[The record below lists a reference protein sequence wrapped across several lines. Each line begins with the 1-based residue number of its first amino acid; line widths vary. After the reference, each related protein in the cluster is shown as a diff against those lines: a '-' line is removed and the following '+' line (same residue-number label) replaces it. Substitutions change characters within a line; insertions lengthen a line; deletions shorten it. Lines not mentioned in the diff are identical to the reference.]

1 MLWNTHGYQ
10 QAANMNAEVSC
21 LNTKA
26 ILDYL
31 SRRSIDPRPFLTDL
45 SQDLD
50 LIDDPISYLSDR
62 NNWVSTAVVSGLF
75 ARVRQELGDDQI
87 AFKIGHESFAHRR
100 YGYIQNIILRLFLTP
115 AQGLRKAQEI
125 NDRFNRTKRV
135 ELLELTDTKAVVRL
149 TWHGGMNHSKDICLY
164 NQGIY
169 SAIFQAWGIK
179 PASVTEIEC
188 AFDGGA
194 CCEYRLRWQKAASP
208 LRLFSR
214 FFIPRSLFQETVREL
229 EDDKELLSQK
239 YREVQDL
246 TGRLRKKIREL
257 ETIHES
263 GKAVVSL
270 LDRRELLNVIMR
282 LTTSS
287 LGYDRSIILLHDEE
301 EQSLVTAASSG
312 GEIEMMKQFGGYRVP
327 LSRTSNILVRSF
339 NSGKPVL
346 VDDVAQHGL
355 NRKNALIK
363 AFAPTSFLIVPLIS
377 RGRVIGVLAADR
389 ASRHAPITQ
398 EDLDALAGFGNH
410 VAVALENSRLYQSLE
425 QASLDAIQALAK
437 AVEAK
442 DPYTHGH
449 SERVAEYST
458 RLASVIGVTEK
469 QSLNLKLACM
479 IHDIG
484 KIGIAEKILLKPG
497 RLDPDELDAIK
508 HHPVIGEAIIRP
520 LKGLCDIARIIRSHH
535 ERYDGLG
542 YPDRLR
548 GEGIPLEARIMAIA
562 DSYDAMTTTRPY
574 RVPMPEG
581 AVIRELVEN
590 RGKQFDP
597 YLVDSFLKLLESN
610 AIPNGTPQLVCPQ
623 ET

>member
-1 MLWNTHGYQ
+1 
-10 QAANMNAEVSC
+10 MNAEVSC

-31 SRRSIDPRPFLTDL
+31 SRRSIDPRRFITDL
-45 SQDLD
+45 APELD
-50 LIDDPISYLSDR
+50 QQDDPIAYLSDR
-62 NNWVSTAVVSGLF
+62 NNWVSATVVSLLF
-75 ARVRQELGDDQI
+75 TRLRQELGDEQI
-87 AFKIGHESFAHRR
+87 AFKIGHDSFVNRR

-135 ELLELTDTKAVVRL
+135 ELVELTQSTARLRL
-149 TWHGGMNHSKDICLY
+149 TWHAGMDHSRDICLY

-169 SAIFQAWGIK
+169 SAIAQTWGIK
-179 PASVTEIEC
+179 PASVTETEC
-188 AFDGGA
+188 AFEGGRY
-194 CCEYRLRWQKAASP
+194 CEYRLRWQDVSRP
-208 LRLFSR
+208 FEFFRR
-214 FFIPRSLFQETVREL
+214 FFIPRSLFQDTVREL
-229 EDDKELLSQK
+229 EEDKELLSQK

-270 LDRRELLNVIMR
+270 LDRRELLSVIMR

-287 LGYDRSIILLHDEE
+287 LGYDRGIILLLDEE

-312 GEIEMMKQFGGYRVP
+312 GEIEMMRQFGGYRVP
-327 LSRTSNILVRSF
+327 LNRTNNILVRSF

-346 VDDVAQHGL
+346 VDDVAQHSL
-355 NRKNALIK
+355 NQRNLLLK

-377 RGRVIGVLAADR
+377 RGKVIGVLAADR
-389 ASRHAPITQ
+389 ASRHTPITQ
-398 EDLDALAGFGNH
+398 EDLDSLAGFGNH

-449 SERVAEYST
+449 SERVADYSAQ
-458 RLASVIGVTEK
+458 LATVIGLTEK
-469 QSLNLKLACM
+469 QLLNLKLACM

-484 KIGIAEKILLKPG
+484 KIGIAERILHKPG
-497 RLDPDELDAIK
+497 RLDQDEQTAIK
-508 HHPVIGEAIIRP
+508 HHPVIGESIIRP
-520 LKGLCDIARIIRSHH
+520 LKGLGDIARIIRNHH
-535 ERYDGLG
+535 ERFDGAG
-542 YPDRLR
+542 YPDRLA
-548 GEGIPLEARIMAIA
+548 GDDIPLEARIMSIA

-574 RVPMPEG
+574 RVPLLED
-581 AVIRELVEN
+581 AVIRELSDN
-590 RGKQFDP
+590 RGRQFDP
-597 YLVDSFLKLLESN
+597 YLVDSFLKLHETGSLGRAGSQQLWQ
-610 AIPNGTPQLVCPQ
+610 PQ
-623 ET
+623 T

>member
-1 MLWNTHGYQ
+1 V
-10 QAANMNAEVSC
+10 NAEVSC
-21 LNTKA
+21 LNTRA
-26 ILDYL
+26 ILEYL
-31 SRRSIDPRPFLTDL
+31 SRKSIDPRRFIAEL
-45 SQDLD
+45 SPELD
-50 LIDDPISYLSDR
+50 QLDDPVSYLSDR

-75 ARVRQELGDDQI
+75 ARLRQELGDEQI

-115 AQGLRKAQEI
+115 AQGFRKAQEI

-135 ELLELTDTKAVVRL
+135 EVLELTEGKAVLRL
-149 TWHGGMNHSKDICLY
+149 TWHGGMDHSKDICLY

-169 SAIFQAWGIK
+169 SAVVQAWGIK
-179 PASVTEIEC
+179 PATVTETEC
-188 AFDGGA
+188 AFEGGA
-194 CCEYRLRWQKAASP
+194 CCEYRLRWQKANGS

-214 FFIPRSLFQETVREL
+214 FFIPRTLFQETVREL
-229 EDDKELLSQK
+229 EEDKELLSQK

-287 LGYDRSIILLHDEE
+287 LAFDRSIILLHDEE

-339 NSGKPVL
+339 NSGQPVL

-355 NRKNALIK
+355 NQRNTLLK

-377 RGRVIGVLAADR
+377 RGKVIGVMAADR
-389 ASRHAPITQ
+389 ANHHAPLTQ
-398 EDLDALAGFGNH
+398 EDLDSLAGFGNH

-449 SERVAEYST
+449 SERVADYSS
-458 RLASVIGVTEK
+458 RLASVIGLTEK
-469 QSLNLKLACM
+469 QLLNLKLSCM

-484 KIGIAEKILLKPG
+484 KIGISESILHKPG
-497 RLDPDELDAIK
+497 RLDQDEQTAIK
-508 HHPVIGEAIIRP
+508 HHAVIGETIIRP
-520 LKGLCDIARIIRSHH
+520 LKGLGDIARIIRNHH

-542 YPDRLR
+542 YPDRLS
-548 GEGIPLEARIMAIA
+548 GEEIPLESRILAIA
-562 DSYDAMTTTRPY
+562 DSFDAMTTTRPY
-574 RVPMPEG
+574 RTPLPKDVVM
-581 AVIRELVEN
+581 RELVDN
-590 RGKQFDP
+590 RFKQFDP
-597 YLVDSFLKLLESN
+597 FLVDAFVKLQESGLIRHP
-610 AIPNGTPQLVCPQ
+610 ASLMTCQPEV
-623 ET
+623 

>member
-1 MLWNTHGYQ
+1 M
-10 QAANMNAEVSC
+10 
-21 LNTKA
+21 
-26 ILDYL
+26 
-31 SRRSIDPRPFLTDL
+31 
-45 SQDLD
+45 
-50 LIDDPISYLSDR
+50 
-62 NNWVSTAVVSGLF
+62 
-75 ARVRQELGDDQI
+75 
-87 AFKIGHESFAHRR
+87 
-100 YGYIQNIILRLFLTP
+100 
-115 AQGLRKAQEI
+115 
-125 NDRFNRTKRV
+125 
-135 ELLELTDTKAVVRL
+135 
-149 TWHGGMNHSKDICLY
+149 
-164 NQGIY
+164 
-169 SAIFQAWGIK
+169 
-179 PASVTEIEC
+179 
-188 AFDGGA
+188 
-194 CCEYRLRWQKAASP
+194 
-208 LRLFSR
+208 
-214 FFIPRSLFQETVREL
+214 REL
-229 EDDKELLSQK
+229 EDDKALLSQK

-246 TGRLRKKIREL
+246 TGRLRRKIQEL

-327 LSRTSNILVRSF
+327 LNRTSNILVRSF

-355 NRKNALIK
+355 NQRNLLLKT
-363 AFAPTSFLIVPLIS
+363 FAPTSFLIVPLIS
-377 RGRVIGVLAADR
+377 RGKVIGVMAADR
-389 ASRHAPITQ
+389 ASRHTPITQ

-449 SERVAEYST
+449 SERVADYSE

-469 QSLNLKLACM
+469 QALNLKLSCM

-484 KIGIAEKILLKPG
+484 KIGIAEKILHKPG
-497 RLDPDELDAIK
+497 RLDQDEHDAIK
-508 HHPVIGEAIIRP
+508 HHPVIGETIIRP
-520 LKGLCDIARIIRSHH
+520 LKGLGDIARIIRSHH

-542 YPDRLR
+542 YPDRLK
-548 GEGIPLEARIMAIA
+548 GDEIPLEARIMAIA

-574 RVPMPEG
+574 RVPLPG
-581 AVIRELVEN
+581 DVVTRELVEN

-597 YLVDSFLKLLESN
+597 YLVDVFLTLRESS
-610 AIPNGTPQLVCPQ
+610 AIPRSASPLLCQPKI
-623 ET
+623 

>member
-1 MLWNTHGYQ
+1 MK
-10 QAANMNAEVSC
+10 AEVSC

-31 SRRSIDPRPFLTDL
+31 SRRSIDPRPFLAEL
-45 SQDLD
+45 SPELD
-50 LIDDPISYLSDR
+50 QQDDPVSYLSDR
-62 NNWVSTAVVSGLF
+62 NNWVSATVVSRLF
-75 ARVRQELGDDQI
+75 ARLREDLGDEQL
-87 AFKIGHESFAHRR
+87 AFKIGYESFGHRR
-100 YGYIQNIILRLFLTP
+100 YGYIQNIFLRLFLTP

-135 ELLELTDTKAVVRL
+135 DLVELTEGKAVVRL
-149 TWHGGMNHSKDICLY
+149 TWHEGMDHSKDVCLY

-169 SAIFQAWGIK
+169 SAIFQAWGIQ
-179 PASVTEIEC
+179 PASVTETEC
-188 AFDGGA
+188 AFAGGD
-194 CCEYRLRWQKAASP
+194 CCEYRLRWEKVSRP
-208 LRLFSR
+208 FGFFSR
-214 FFIPRSLFQETVREL
+214 FFIPRALFQETVREL
-229 EDDKELLSQK
+229 EEDKELLSQK
-239 YREVQDL
+239 YQEVRDL

-312 GEIEMMKQFGGYRVP
+312 GEIEIMKQFGGYRVP

-339 NSGKPVL
+339 NSGQPVL
-346 VDDVAQHGL
+346 IDDVAQHGL

-377 RGRVIGVLAADR
+377 RGKVIGVLAADR
-389 ASRHAPITQ
+389 ASGHAPITQ
-398 EDLDALAGFGNH
+398 EDLDSLAGFGNQ

-449 SERVAEYST
+449 SERVAEYSL
-458 RLASVIGVTEK
+458 RLATVIGVTEK
-469 QSLNLKLACM
+469 QLLNLKLACM

-484 KIGIAEKILLKPG
+484 KIGITEKILHKRG
-497 RLDPDELDAIK
+497 RLDLDEQTAIRQ
-508 HHPVIGEAIIRP
+508 HSVIGETIIRP
-520 LKGLCDIARIIRSHH
+520 LKGLGDIARIIRGHH

-542 YPDRLR
+542 YPDRLS
-548 GEGIPLEARIMAIA
+548 GEEIPLEARIMSIA

-574 RVPMPEG
+574 RTPLPED
-581 AVIRELVEN
+581 AVHRELLDN

-597 YLVDSFLKLLESN
+597 YLVDAFLKLY
-610 AIPNGTPQLVCPQ
+610 AAGQVPCGAPQVPCQ
-623 ET
+623 RET

>member
-1 MLWNTHGYQ
+1 
-10 QAANMNAEVSC
+10 MNAEVSC
-21 LNTKA
+21 LNTRA

-31 SRRSIDPRPFLTDL
+31 SRKSIDPLRFLADL
-45 SQDLD
+45 SPELD
-50 LIDDPISYLSDR
+50 LLDDPVAHLSDR
-62 NNWVSTAVVSGLF
+62 NNWVSAALVSRLF
-75 ARVRQELGDDQI
+75 ARLRQELGDEQL
-87 AFKIGHESFAHRR
+87 AFKIGYESVVHRR
-100 YGYIQNIILRLFLTP
+100 FGYIQNIFLRIFLSP
-115 AQGLRKAQEI
+115 AQGLSKAQAV

-135 ELLELTDTKAVVRL
+135 ELVELTGDRAVIRL
-149 TWHGGMNHSKDICLY
+149 NWFPGMEHSKDVCLY

-169 SAIFQAWGIK
+169 SAITQVWGMK
-179 PASVTEIEC
+179 PASVLETQC
-188 AFDGGA
+188 AFEGGT
-194 CCEYRLRWQKAASP
+194 CCEYRLRWQPVSRP
-208 LRLFSR
+208 FGLWSR
-214 FFIPRSLFQETVREL
+214 FFVPRGLFQDTVREL
-229 EDDKELLSQK
+229 EEDKELLSHK

-287 LGYDRSIILLHDEE
+287 LGYDRGIILLHDEE
-301 EQSLVTAASSG
+301 EQCLFTAASAG
-312 GEIEMMKQFGGYRVP
+312 GEIDAMKQFGGYRVP

-346 VDDVAQHGL
+346 VEDVSQHGL
-355 NRKNALIK
+355 NQSNLLLK

-377 RGRVIGVLAADR
+377 RGKVIGVMGADR
-389 ASRHAPITQ
+389 AGSHAPVTQ
-398 EDLDALAGFGNH
+398 EDLDTLAGFGNH

-449 SERVAEYST
+449 SERVADYSA
-458 RLASVIGVTEK
+458 RLAAEVGVSEK
-469 QSLNLKLACM
+469 QRLNLKLACM

-484 KIGIAEKILLKPG
+484 KIGIAERILHKPG
-497 RLDPDELDAIK
+497 RLDQDEHDAIK

-520 LKGLCDIARIIRSHH
+520 LKGLGDIARIIRGHH
-535 ERYDGLG
+535 ERFDGLG
-542 YPDRLR
+542 YPDRLE
-548 GEGIPLEARIMAIA
+548 GEQIPLEARIMAIA

-574 RVPMPEG
+574 RVPLPED
-581 AVIRELVEN
+581 AVVGELVEN
-590 RGKQFDP
+590 RSKQFDP
-597 YLVDSFLKLLESN
+597 YLVEIFLKLRAAN
-610 AIPNGTPQLVCPQ
+610 AIPRGAPPQSCLRP
-623 ET
+623 T